1 MPHAWSCTP
10 DTWKASFVRN
20 GRRIQFIRAKL
31 KPIKCAGNM
40 HYEFIVF
47 SFDSNHKIVSCNRSL
62 ALN

>member
-1 MPHAWSCTP
+1 MLHAWSCTP
-10 DTWKASFVRN
+10 NTWKASFVRN

-47 SFDSNHKIVSCNRSL
+47 SFDSNH
-62 ALN
+62 